1 MSIESINPAT
11 GEIIETFT
19 PYTTE
24 QVNAAL
30 DEAQQAFR
38 QWRSTTFAERGAL
51 MTRVATYL
59 RANKAELARVATLEM
74 GKVIAEAEAE
84 VEKCAWNCEFYAEH
98 AEAFLADEPVATNA
112 ASSYI
117 AYRPLGVVLA
127 VMPWNFPFWQV
138 IRFAAPA
145 LMAGNA
151 GVLKHSSNVPQCAL
165 ALEQLFRDAGFGDGF
180 QTLLVGGSE
189 VRKLVED
196 KRIVAATLTGSD
208 AAGRSLATACGA
220 QL

>member
-127 VMPWNFPFWQV
+127 VMPWNFPYWQV

-151 GVLKHSSNVPQCAL
+151 GILKHASNVPQSAL
-165 ALEQLFRDAGFGDGF
+165 FLDSLFERGGFPVGSF
-180 QTLLVGGSE
+180 RTLLISSPA
-189 VRKLVED
+189 VEAVLGD
-196 KRIVAATLTGSD
+196 PRVKAVTLTGSEP
-208 AAGRSLATACGA
+208 AGRSVASI
-220 QL
+220 